1 MKQLFSNPSVVG
13 AAAGTGDIIIGAT
26 GDATGAGLTFF
37 TGAANGPT
45 LTHANDII
53 VNSGG
58 FRSIKCGTTNHS
70 VRFTGSVTLNG
81 NLNLRQ
87 LWTTASAF
95 PASLAAA
102 KAKRSLGA
110 PYLWHLRLHPKHS
123 GEEIR
128 PP

>member
-1 MKQLFSNPSVVG
+1 MKQFFSNPSIVG
-13 AAAGTGDIIIGAT
+13 TAAGTGDIIIGAT
-26 GDATGAGLTFF
+26 GDSTGAGLTFF
-37 TGAANGPT
+37 TGAASGPT

-81 NLNLRQ
+81 NLNGNLNLRQ

-110 PYLWHLRLHPKHS
+110 PYPSHPK
-123 GEEIR
+123 
-128 PP
+128 